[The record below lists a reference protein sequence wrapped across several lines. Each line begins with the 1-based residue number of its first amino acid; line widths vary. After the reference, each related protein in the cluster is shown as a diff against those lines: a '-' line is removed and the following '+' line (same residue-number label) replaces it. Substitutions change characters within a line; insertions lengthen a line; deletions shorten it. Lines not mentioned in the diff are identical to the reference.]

1 MASIYTKTF
10 GGKIGKNL
18 HSVSPDN
25 IFGKKFKMATLKI
38 FRQKYANTTSCEK
51 SFTNKKRPI
60 LSKFKFGW
68 NKYLQNYWI
77 SCTKWCVHIIG
88 RATWQK
94 KISFSFTE
102 IFQLLDKISNCFT
115 SKLLFLDMLPLIKDL
130 FKSTIFATQ
139 ELFSFKKIYP
149 MFETCR
155 FTESEKIQP

>member
-1 MASIYTKTF
+1 MAGKLENICTAFPLTTF
-10 GGKIGKNL
+10 LAKNSKWL
-18 HSVSPDN
+18 PLKFSAKN
-25 IFGKKFKMATLKI
+25 IQTPPRA
-38 FRQKYANTTSCEK
+38 K
-51 SFTNKKRPI
+51 SLPSQIKKRPI

-68 NKYLQNYWI
+68 NKYLQNRWI
-77 SCTKWCVHIIG
+77 SCTKWCVYIIR

-139 ELFSFKKIYP
+139 EIFSFKKIYP
-149 MFETCR
+149 IFETCR
-155 FTESEKIQP
+155 